1 MRIPVPYTFNIIKH
15 YLTGARE
22 LCRKAAKSKEQE
34 HQFLEEMNKT
44 GSNLLDVY
52 TGNLELQDITK
63 DISGQLK
70 KLNAYSRE
78 GLNKHLKNKEYI
90 VLKIIDESHWIVRIG
105 NDENRYIHIHPGR
118 TGKHVKRFHS
128 NAWKTALFM
137 FYLKMAYNHEINT
150 LEDINQIRV
159 SHLQLSPM
167 KRLKSNSRIMKAY
180 ETICQRRIIHPLN

>member
-1 MRIPVPYTFNIIKH
+1 MRISVPYTFNIIKH

-128 NAWKTALFM
+128 NAWKTALAMYFM
-137 FYLKMAYNHEINT
+137 GLSTHVDINT
-150 LEDINQIRV
+150 LEQVNHVRSV
-159 SHLQLSPM
+159 YLNLSPV
-167 KRLKSNSRIMKAY
+167 KQIEVTSRIEKAY
-180 ETICQRRIIHPLN
+180 KTLVLQ